1 MATQVRSRTSAAEEA
16 LASPVEIEALL
27 SKLGPKDRINV
38 EKHLAACDAEPIGHR
53 GKLFRKMAC
62 ALMTLASHGTKTQ
75 GRQTLQFF
83 IPDGKYRMQVFA
95 LHDGGEG
102 DIAVF
107 GQNVIEKAVAEGILS
122 GPIQPNIYR
131 IGGTKDKEALNI
143 ELLDG
148 KTSNPQPFYKD
159 MLGWNRKAMKISLPI
174 TASPIQVAT
183 AEKLIALAAEKW
195 MNTEAVAK

>member
-1 MATQVRSRTSAAEEA
+1 MATQVRSRMSAAEEA

-38 EKHLAACDAEPIGHR
+38 EKHLAACDAEPSGHR

-62 ALMTLASHGTKTQ
+62 ALGTLAPHATKTQ

-102 DIAVF
+102 DIAVY
-107 GQNVIEKAVAEGILS
+107 GANMVDRAVAEGILS

-131 IGGTKDKEALNI
+131 ISGTKDKEALNI
-143 ELLDG
+143 ESLDG

-174 TASPIQVAT
+174 TASPAQIAT
-183 AEKLIALAAEKW
+183 AEKLVSLAAEKW
-195 MNTEAVAK
+195 FTAEAVAK